1 MKASTEFVRG
11 RFIHGYLAVPLN
23 VHVNRFLLFFD
34 RKCALKAT
42 HLDNQSRS
50 TLEKTRSVGSTGRR
64 DRYVFDSG
72 GAAPTERQYRHQED
86 SK

>member
-1 MKASTEFVRG
+1 MLGEDRLKASTEFVRG

-42 HLDNQSRS
+42 HLDNQFKIDAGENPFRWF
-50 TLEKTRSVGSTGRR
+50 
-64 DRYVFDSG
+64 Y
-72 GAAPTERQYRHQED
+72 GAAR
-86 SK
+86 